1 MGPAPQASRGAA
13 PDLPRG
19 PLTRAGPGLEQVGI
33 SVAFQEENARQT
45 VKTIQG
51 LRTDLDQF
59 IAGQDKRLEA
69 IEAMLLKLGQRMDKL
84 GSQNST

>member
-1 MGPAPQASRGAA
+1 MGPAPQASRGA

-19 PLTRAGPGLEQVGI
+19 PLTRAGP
-33 SVAFQEENARQT
+33 
-45 VKTIQG
+45 
-51 LRTDLDQF
+51 DQF

-69 IEAMLLKLGQRMDKL
+69 IEAMLLKLGQRMDEL